1 MMEYANSLQNLW
13 QELNHYRV
21 FEMKC
26 ANDAVTLKTF
36 IEKDQV
42 YDFLAGL
49 HFEFD
54 QVRIRILG
62 KEEIPSLGRR
72 KSKGNNARA
81 LSYGRLS
88 ISNSQCVNTR
98 KRKGGCFEA
107 YMEG

>member
-1 MMEYANSLQNLW
+1 MTKYAYSLQNLW

-49 HFEFD
+49 NFEFD
-54 QVRIRILG
+54 QVKIRILG
-62 KEEIPSLGRR
+62 KEEIPSLEETI
-72 KSKGNNARA
+72 SLIRA
-81 LSYGRLS
+81 EESGMGIML
-88 ISNSQCVNTR
+88 
-98 KRKGGCFEA
+98 EP
-107 YMEG
+107 